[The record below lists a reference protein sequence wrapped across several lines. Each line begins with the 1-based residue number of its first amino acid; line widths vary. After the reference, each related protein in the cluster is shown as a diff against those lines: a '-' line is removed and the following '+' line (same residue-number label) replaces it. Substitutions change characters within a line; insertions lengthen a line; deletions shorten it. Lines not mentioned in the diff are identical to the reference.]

1 MGQCPSAP
9 CLHYACHTVLPSA
22 ITGTF
27 GDAMTIRRELFAGE
41 VLYRQGDPSDCA
53 WLIER
58 GSIELTSAQGRRN
71 SHLGVFGP
79 GELIGELGMLDGGPR
94 TASAIARDD
103 TVLLAIEHD
112 PFLERLASGDPI
124 VKTLVD
130 SLLHRIRGILERM
143 PGDAE
148 LPAED
153 VPVDDPEER
162 AGIDKIRLEAQL
174 RDSLD
179 TGTLEVRYQPLYD
192 IPASRVTSYEAL
204 VRWELPERGIVS
216 PAEFIKLAEETSLIV
231 PVGEYVLD
239 RVLEVL
245 TGLRDAGVEPLP
257 SIAVNLSAKQ
267 LVEPGMARQIVSR
280 VERARL
286 PPGALKLE
294 VTESRML
301 DYAPVHAVMRH
312 CRAHGV
318 PFALD
323 DFGTGYSN
331 LTHLYK
337 LDFEFVKVDQ
347 AFARHMFDSPR
358 AMALVEAIVAMA
370 HGLGAEVITEGV
382 ETAQQ
387 LQRLRELGVRYA
399 QGYLIGQA
407 QPASAVLSGDAARAG
422 ETGARGV

>member
-1 MGQCPSAP
+1 MA
-9 CLHYACHTVLPSA
+9 
-22 ITGTF
+22 
-27 GDAMTIRRELFAGE
+27 IRRELFAGE
-41 VLYRQGDPSDCA
+41 VLYRQGEPSDCA
-53 WLIER
+53 WLVER
-58 GSIELTSAQGRRN
+58 GSVELVSKQGRREI
-71 SHLGVFGP
+71 SHGLLGP
-79 GELIGELGMLDGGPR
+79 GELIGELGMLDGAER
-94 TASAIARDD
+94 SATAIARSDA
-103 TVLLAIEHD
+103 VLLAIEHD
-112 PFLERLASGDPI
+112 QFLDRLESGDPI
-124 VKTLVD
+124 VRTLVA
-130 SLLHRIRGILERM
+130 SLLRRTRSIIASL
-143 PGDAE
+143 PADTA

-153 VPVDDPEER
+153 VAVDDHAER
-162 AGIDKIRLEAQL
+162 SGIEKIRLEAQL
-174 RDSLD
+174 GDAID
-179 TGTLEVRYQPLYD
+179 TGSLEVRYQPLYD
-192 IPASRVTSYEAL
+192 IPAGRVTSYEAL
-204 VRWELPERGIVS
+204 VRWELPERGVVS

-245 TGLRDAGVEPLP
+245 TGLRDAGVDPLP

-280 VERARL
+280 VERAQL

-312 CRAHGV
+312 CREHGV

-347 AFARHMFDSPR
+347 AFARHMFDNPR

-382 ETAQQ
+382 ETPRQ
-387 LQRLRELGVRYA
+387 LQHLRELGVRYA

-407 QPASAVLSGDAARAG
+407 QPASAVLSGEAARAG
-422 ETGARGV
+422 EAGALGL

>member
-1 MGQCPSAP
+1 
-9 CLHYACHTVLPSA
+9 
-22 ITGTF
+22 
-27 GDAMTIRRELFAGE
+27 MTIRRELFAGE

-58 GSIELTSAQGRRN
+58 GSIELTSVQGRRN
-71 SHLGVFGP
+71 SHLGAFGP

-94 TASAIARDD
+94 TATAIARDD

-112 PFLERLASGDPI
+112 PFLERLESGDPI

-130 SLLHRIRGILERM
+130 SMLYRIRGILARM
-143 PGDAE
+143 PSDAE

-153 VPVDDPEER
+153 VLVDDPEER
-162 AGIDKIRLEAQL
+162 IGIDKIRLEAEL
-174 RDSLD
+174 HDSLD
-179 TGTLEVRYQPLYD
+179 TGTLEVWYQPLYD
-192 IPASRVTSYEAL
+192 IPAGRVTSYEAL
-204 VRWELPERGIVS
+204 VRWELPERGVVS

-286 PPGALKLE
+286 PAGALKLE

-382 ETAQQ
+382 ETPQQ

-407 QPASAVLSGDAARAG
+407 QPASAVLSGEAARAG
-422 ETGARGV
+422 DAGAREA

>member
-1 MGQCPSAP
+1 
-9 CLHYACHTVLPSA
+9 
-22 ITGTF
+22 
-27 GDAMTIRRELFAGE
+27 
-41 VLYRQGDPSDCA
+41 
-53 WLIER
+53 
-58 GSIELTSAQGRRN
+58 
-71 SHLGVFGP
+71 
-79 GELIGELGMLDGGPR
+79 
-94 TASAIARDD
+94 
-103 TVLLAIEHD
+103 VLLAIEHD
-112 PFLERLASGDPI
+112 QFLDRLESGDPI
-124 VKTLVD
+124 VRTLVD
-130 SLLHRIRGILERM
+130 SLLRRTRSIIASL
-143 PGDAE
+143 PADLA

-153 VPVDDPEER
+153 VATDDPTER
-162 AGIDKIRLEAQL
+162 SGIEKIRLEAQL
-174 RDSLD
+174 GDALD

-192 IPASRVTSYEAL
+192 IPAGSVTSYEAL
-204 VRWELPERGIVS
+204 VRWELPERGAVS

-245 TGLRDAGVEPLP
+245 TGLRDAGVAPLP

-312 CRAHGV
+312 CREHGI

-331 LTHLYK
+331 LTHLHR

-382 ETAQQ
+382 ETPEQ

-407 QPASAVLSGDAARAG
+407 QPASAVLSGEAARAG
-422 ETGARGV
+422 EAGARGA